1 VVALEAMK
9 NRGHGLN
16 TPKALKCVEL
26 WCGDST
32 GLQGAR
38 DWARENNVK
47 IDICT
52 VDIDPKFKPTI
63 CGDILGIDP
72 QDIRDALGLT
82 GFQRPDFI
90 WASPDCSVF
99 SVAGFTHGH
108 FKMERGAYIPQTV
121 KAMDMIRRHKH
132 TLDLIEAL
140 RPLYFVIENPV
151 GLLRKMPWMRGFHQE
166 TVTYCQYGDFR
177 MKPTDLWGGFPLT
190 WSPRSRCQNNDPC
203 HEAAP
208 RGQNETGTQ
217 RLNRRDKSHIP
228 LELSREIWDAC
239 VESKGYRRQDLR
251 EWMV

>member
-1 VVALEAMK
+1 MI
-9 NRGHGLN
+9 NMGHGLD
-16 TPKALKCVEL
+16 TPEALKCVEL
-26 WCGDST
+26 WSGDST

-99 SVAGFTHGH
+99 SIAALAHGH
-108 FKMERGAYIPQTV
+108 FKLERGVHVPQTT
-121 KAMDMIRRHKH
+121 KCLDMIRRHRH
-132 TLDLIEAL
+132 SLALIEAL
-140 RPLYFVIENPV
+140 KPLYFVVENPV
-151 GLLRKMPWMRGFHQE
+151 GFLRHMPFMKEFQRE

-190 WSPRSRCQNNDPC
+190 WQPRRACKAGDNC
-203 HEAAP
+203 HEAKP
-208 RGQNETGTQ
+208 RGHQKSGTLALGSS
-217 RLNRRDKSHIP
+217 RERSHIP

-239 VESKGYRRQDLR
+239 VESKGYRREDLR
-251 EWMV
+251 KWMT

>member
-1 VVALEAMK
+1 MVALD
-9 NRGHGLN
+9 
-16 TPKALKCVEL
+16 TLKCVEL

-38 DWARENNVK
+38 DWAEEHGHDLEICT
-47 IDICT
+47 IDIES
-52 VDIDPKFKPTI
+52 KFNPTI

-72 QDIRDALGLT
+72 QDIRDALGLVDDE
-82 GFQRPDFI
+82 RPFMI

-108 FKMERGAYIPQTV
+108 FSIERGVHVPQSV

-140 RPLYFVIENPV
+140 NPIYFVIENPV
-151 GLLRKMPWMRGFHQE
+151 GLLRMMPWMKSFHRE

-190 WSPRSRCQNNDPC
+190 WSPRRRCNPGDTC

-208 RGQNETGTQ
+208 RGQATSGTQ
-217 RLNRRDKSHIP
+217 KLSRREKSHIP
-228 LELSREIWDAC
+228 IELSREIWEAC
-239 VESKGYRRQDLR
+239 IESKGYRRQDLR
-251 EWMV
+251 EWMT